1 MEEILK
7 PYLENSIFPNDVFI
21 LKKLYSLIS
30 EYAFFQNLLKAFPN
44 LEHLSVNKILSN
56 LKFSKFLA
64 DQIILRKGNKVNG
77 IYIIFTGEILIYD
90 EGQEKQKTNE
100 NKEFEKMDTKKY
112 MFNNIYNINLI
123 HKSLL
128 NPGEAIGLLP
138 NTPDLMISRKNVK
151 ATKNS
156 ILGYI
161 NYNTYNRIIK
171 ELKSLDSGVV
181 VPFLKSLNLFANIN
195 NYIEKLRLYTTF
207 MRYPKDSYIFKEGEK
222 YKTFYI
228 IKKGIVNVS
237 IKIKKTTKSLLH
249 QDLLMGNKDKEKL
262 SQIKG
267 YELKGFYTE
276 VFEYSLISLGKGE
289 IVGDVEYYNKY
300 PSYIYSVKCITPVEL
315 FEIDLNKFIYLAK
328 KCGENLQKF
337 HKKIKHKI
345 EIFQKRMNNINITIK
360 KLKKDTD
367 KRDIFTQ
374 SYLDNNTHKNNTSF
388 EKYIN
393 NPKSPLGKNA
403 KKYNEFKMNTNI
415 NNIVPNYLNILEEKT
430 RNLSS
435 KTSNKKSISFNYNL
449 IDKIMKKKKINIKS
463 KIFEKMKFNNLK
475 DFFNKTKKYKRSNS
489 VLMNNTN
496 YFTKNEN
503 KISIKNI
510 KNINSRIEKYEL
522 DKINKDVNDLS
533 FVNEEHKRDYIKVFS
548 DHCLKGLV
556 SREQALFFK
565 KLNHKFLLEK
575 RMNSKRKSCLEH
587 SKSLFRL
594 TNPYRSNSISYNHI
608 Y

>member
-7 PYLENSIFPNDVFI
+7 PYLENSIFPDDVFI

-138 NTPDLMISRKNVK
+138 NTPDLMISRKIVK

-228 IKKGIVNVS
+228 IN
-237 IKIKKTTKSLLH
+237 
-249 QDLLMGNKDKEKL
+249 
-262 SQIKG
+262 
-267 YELKGFYTE
+267 
-276 VFEYSLISLGKGE
+276 
-289 IVGDVEYYNKY
+289 
-300 PSYIYSVKCITPVEL
+300 
-315 FEIDLNKFIYLAK
+315 
-328 KCGENLQKF
+328 
-337 HKKIKHKI
+337 
-345 EIFQKRMNNINITIK
+345 IFN
-360 KLKKDTD
+360 
-367 KRDIFTQ
+367 
-374 SYLDNNTHKNNTSF
+374 
-388 EKYIN
+388 
-393 NPKSPLGKNA
+393 
-403 KKYNEFKMNTNI
+403 
-415 NNIVPNYLNILEEKT
+415 
-430 RNLSS
+430 
-435 KTSNKKSISFNYNL
+435 
-449 IDKIMKKKKINIKS
+449 
-463 KIFEKMKFNNLK
+463 
-475 DFFNKTKKYKRSNS
+475 
-489 VLMNNTN
+489 
-496 YFTKNEN
+496 
-503 KISIKNI
+503 
-510 KNINSRIEKYEL
+510 
-522 DKINKDVNDLS
+522 
-533 FVNEEHKRDYIKVFS
+533 
-548 DHCLKGLV
+548 
-556 SREQALFFK
+556 
-565 KLNHKFLLEK
+565 
-575 RMNSKRKSCLEH
+575 
-587 SKSLFRL
+587 
-594 TNPYRSNSISYNHI
+594 
-608 Y
+608 

>member
-138 NTPDLMISRKNVK
+138 NTPDLMISRKIVK

-345 EIFQKRMNNINITIK
+345 EIFQKRMNNINITIN

-489 VLMNNTN
+489 VLMNNTS

-503 KISIKNI
+503 KISINNI

-522 DKINKDVNDLS
+522 DKINKDVNALS
-533 FVNEEHKRDYIKVFS
+533 FVNEEHKRDYIKVLS

-575 RMNSKRKSCLEH
+575 RMNSKRKTCLEH

>member
-123 HKSLL
+123 HKALL

-138 NTPDLMISRKNVK
+138 NTPDLMISRKIVK

-195 NYIEKLRLYTTF
+195 NYIEKLRLYTIF

-345 EIFQKRMNNINITIK
+345 EIFQKRMNNINITIN

-503 KISIKNI
+503 KISINNI

-575 RMNSKRKSCLEH
+575 RMNSKRKTCLEH

>member
-138 NTPDLMISRKNVK
+138 NTPDLMISRKIVK

-195 NYIEKLRLYTTF
+195 NYIEKLRLY
-207 MRYPKDSYIFKEGEK
+207 
-222 YKTFYI
+222 
-228 IKKGIVNVS
+228 N
-237 IKIKKTTKSLLH
+237 
-249 QDLLMGNKDKEKL
+249 
-262 SQIKG
+262 
-267 YELKGFYTE
+267 
-276 VFEYSLISLGKGE
+276 
-289 IVGDVEYYNKY
+289 
-300 PSYIYSVKCITPVEL
+300 
-315 FEIDLNKFIYLAK
+315 
-328 KCGENLQKF
+328 
-337 HKKIKHKI
+337 
-345 EIFQKRMNNINITIK
+345 
-360 KLKKDTD
+360 
-367 KRDIFTQ
+367 
-374 SYLDNNTHKNNTSF
+374 
-388 EKYIN
+388 
-393 NPKSPLGKNA
+393 
-403 KKYNEFKMNTNI
+403 
-415 NNIVPNYLNILEEKT
+415 
-430 RNLSS
+430 
-435 KTSNKKSISFNYNL
+435 
-449 IDKIMKKKKINIKS
+449 
-463 KIFEKMKFNNLK
+463 
-475 DFFNKTKKYKRSNS
+475 
-489 VLMNNTN
+489 
-496 YFTKNEN
+496 
-503 KISIKNI
+503 
-510 KNINSRIEKYEL
+510 
-522 DKINKDVNDLS
+522 
-533 FVNEEHKRDYIKVFS
+533 
-548 DHCLKGLV
+548 
-556 SREQALFFK
+556 
-565 KLNHKFLLEK
+565 
-575 RMNSKRKSCLEH
+575 
-587 SKSLFRL
+587 
-594 TNPYRSNSISYNHI
+594 
-608 Y
+608 

>member
-138 NTPDLMISRKNVK
+138 NTPDLMISRKIVK

-195 NYIEKLRLYTTF
+195 NYIEKLRLYTIF

-345 EIFQKRMNNINITIK
+345 EIFQKRMSNINITIK

-503 KISIKNI
+503 KISINNI
-510 KNINSRIEKYEL
+510 KNINSRIKKYEL

-548 DHCLKGLV
+548 DHYLKGLV
-556 SREQALFFK
+556 SREQAFFFK
-565 KLNHKFLLEK
+565 KLNHKFLLEN
-575 RMNSKRKSCLEH
+575 RMNSKRKPHLEH

-594 TNPYRSNSISYNHI
+594 TNPYKSNSISYNHI